1 MWYTVDWFFT
11 HLCTECERNQNIH
24 CGQGYFPVR
33 KKLFVYGKMNKLI
46 LYLNNRYTHCK
57 K

>member
-33 KKLFVYGKMNKLI
+33 KNY
-46 LYLNNRYTHCK
+46 LYMER
-57 K
+57 